1 MIIIIACFI
10 ASFLFNDKRIKL
22 YIILFTYIFIYRINN
37 TYKYNYL
44 QD

>member
-22 YIILFTYIFIYRINN
+22 IILFTYIFIYRINN